1 MQSDVDV
8 GMSWRTEK
16 TNIADLAETRVQDLS
31 TEIVFNCV
39 KPITAILE
47 TIDFL
52 ILLHT
57 RIDIIFRHYNYSQI
71 FGPQTELVHNQL
83 ICYVTLAYELE

>member
-16 TNIADLAETRVQDLS
+16 MNIADPAETRVQDLS
-31 TEIVFNCV
+31 TEIVSNCV
-39 KPITAILE
+39 TPITVILE

-52 ILLHT
+52 ISLHT
-57 RIDIIFRHYNYSQI
+57 RIDIIFRHHNYSR
-71 FGPQTELVHNQL
+71 VRL
-83 ICYVTLAYELE
+83 I

>member
-8 GMSWRTEK
+8 DMRRTTGK

-31 TEIVFNCV
+31 TEIVSNYV
-39 KPITAILE
+39 TQITAILE

-52 ILLHT
+52 I
-57 RIDIIFRHYNYSQI
+57 
-71 FGPQTELVHNQL
+71 
-83 ICYVTLAYELE
+83 

>member
-16 TNIADLAETRVQDLS
+16 TNIADLAETKVQDLS
-31 TEIVFNCV
+31 TEIVSNCV

-57 RIDIIFRHYNYSQI
+57 RIDIILGTIIIHKFS
-71 FGPQTELVHNQL
+71 VHRL
-83 ICYVTLAYELE
+83 S

>member
-57 RIDIIFRHYNYSQI
+57 RIDIILGTIIIIRKFSVDRL
-71 FGPQTELVHNQL
+71 G
-83 ICYVTLAYELE
+83 